1 MLKNYSNLTSAA
13 NEIISNSTPQKYNQ
27 ITPTKSRKIITKS
40 YKITNDTTNQDYSV
54 NINNNSSNV
63 TEQDKQKIFKETSN
77 TINENKQLENILNN
91 QKTKTTVNLS
101 NVMYKDG
108 YILKDAVNS
117 NPGFGL
123 WSIKM
128 PTDSEFKS
136 KKLITQE
143 EFSKTK
149 NINDI
154 SIKNDDN
161 TDYNYKYTNYSNIH
175 SDYLQNKKLV
185 EKLTNRLNDL
195 EKKYLKTVT
204 DFQEKKNSCQNA
216 VKMKNEYE
224 KLINDNKNETK
235 FIREKII
242 ELDNDNNVLTDFLN
256 NLKNEIKRLM
266 LVMKEDKENL
276 EQLKNEFENR
286 LSKEQNE
293 KNRLNEI
300 IKKNEKEITTLD
312 QEVNQ
317 KLLLQKQNISKN
329 LNENNI
335 NKNGLNK
342 KDYEIKKL
350 KEIELDLQIKIC
362 NMKKKIALKKENMQ
376 KFKEV
381 LGFRERREEM
391 QKYTINNIFSVL
403 EEQEYNKMNINEILK
418 KKNAIIKN
426 LREKNK
432 DIIDQIYKKHNEKY
446 GISRNIKNNN
456 LKKSSSQLTVN
467 KIKKE
472 MEL

>member
-54 NINNNSSNV
+54 NFNNNSSNV
-63 TEQDKQKIFKETSN
+63 TEQDKQKIFNETSN

-91 QKTKTTVNLS
+91 QKTKTTINLS

-242 ELDNDNNVLTDFLN
+242 ELDNDNNVLTDSLN
-256 NLKNEIKRLM
+256 NVKNEIKRLM

-286 LSKEQNE
+286 LNKEQNE

>member
-91 QKTKTTVNLS
+91 QKTKTTINLS

-242 ELDNDNNVLTDFLN
+242 ELDNDNNVLTDSLN
-256 NLKNEIKRLM
+256 NVKNEIKRLM

-286 LSKEQNE
+286 LIKEQNE